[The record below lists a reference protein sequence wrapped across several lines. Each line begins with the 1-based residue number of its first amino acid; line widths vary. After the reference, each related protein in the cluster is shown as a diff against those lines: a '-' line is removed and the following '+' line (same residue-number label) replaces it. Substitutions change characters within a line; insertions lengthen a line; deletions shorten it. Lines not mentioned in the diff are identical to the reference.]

1 MKIEIKNLGAIKNAE
16 INLNK
21 RLTVFCGP
29 NNSGKTYA
37 AFIIYALT
45 KSGLK
50 YFRSNKKN
58 NLILELIENQ
68 KAVFNIDVE
77 DIWNYRKN
85 ELESIKES
93 LDSIYGISEDIV
105 NNLFNGFSINILE
118 SKEKFSNSISD
129 MNFEN
134 ELKLNNVTISISKKI
149 NSKTIDLSLHNKTVS
164 KDSIEMLNLFLNAKL
179 FSLIGFY
186 PFTSSHILP
195 VERNSIYTFSKEL
208 SIQKQEF
215 LDRAQ
220 ALGSKSNSRD
230 PFHWL
235 LKSSKRYPLPIR
247 DGLEIAEDLSN
258 YSKTKTEFY
267 ELAEEI
273 ESELLQG
280 KVIITKEGDVQ
291 FSSNKAKSKKIPIHL
306 TASIVKTLSSLV
318 FYLKH
323 IATKNELIII
333 DEPELNLHPNN
344 QVYLT
349 RIFAKLINKGFRLL
363 ISTHSDYIIREIN
376 NLIMASSDNE
386 ATKKVAEKFGYTQ
399 DVKLDSNSISAYL
412 FNYKNKSSRNVTI
425 SPIKVSNTGFD
436 VETIDKTID
445 ELNDTS
451 EELFY
456 SIKYGLVENE

>member
-1 MKIEIKNLGAIKNAE
+1 MKIEIQNLGAIKQAE

-50 YFRSNKKN
+50 YFRSKSKN
-58 NLILELIENQ
+58 TLLTELIKNQ
-68 KAVFNIDVE
+68 TATFEIKAD
-77 DIWNYRKN
+77 DIWNYRN
-85 ELESIKES
+85 EELNSIKNS
-93 LDSIYGISEDIV
+93 LDSIYGISDEIS
-105 NNLFNGFSINILE
+105 NNLFKDFSIKIIE
-118 SKEKFSNSISD
+118 SKSDFSESILK

-134 ELKLNNVTISISKKI
+134 ELKLSNISIKIKKEANTKSI
-149 NSKTIDLSLHNKTVS
+149 KLTLKDKTVS
-164 KDSIEMLNLFLNAKL
+164 KDNIEMLDLFLNAKL
-179 FSLIGFY
+179 YSLIGFY

-215 LDRAQ
+215 LERAQ
-220 ALGSKSNSRD
+220 ELGSKSNNRD

-235 LKSSKRYPLPIR
+235 MKSSKRYPMPIR
-247 DGLEIAEDLSN
+247 DGLEIAEDLVN
-258 YSKTKTEFY
+258 YSKTKTDFY
-267 ELAEEI
+267 EFAEEI

-280 KVIITKEGDVQ
+280 KVTITKDGDVQ
-291 FSSNKAKSKKIPIHL
+291 FASNKAKSKKIPIHL
-306 TASIVKTLSSLV
+306 SASIVKTLSSLI

-349 RIFAKLINKGFRLL
+349 KVFARLINNGFRLL
-363 ISTHSDYIIREIN
+363 ISTHSDYIIRELN
-376 NLIMASSDNE
+376 NLIMASSDNIQ
-386 ATKKVAEKFGYTQ
+386 TKKIAKKLGYSENEKLKSDSVA
-399 DVKLDSNSISAYL
+399 AYL
-412 FNYKNKSSRNVTI
+412 FNYKNKKSRKITL
-425 SPIKVSNTGFD
+425 SPIKVTETGFE
-436 VETIDKTID
+436 VTTIDQTVED
-445 ELNDTS
+445 LNDVS

-456 SIKYGLVENE
+456 SIKYDITENE